1 MKSDRGT
8 RHRRDPA
15 RELNPKG
22 KGEVT
27 LDAAVLQ
34 QRLAPV
40 VAFLLGDA
48 SRYMTGQTLMADG
61 GILKPR

>member
-1 MKSDRGT
+1 
-8 RHRRDPA
+8 